1 MRLYKPINSKNSS
14 IIFILVIIR
23 GIINYY
29 LMQNV

>member
-23 GIINYY
+23 DIINYC
-29 LMQNV
+29 LT